1 MLACHGSWQIVMLG
15 RFKDVQR
22 YRISQ
27 PLHLR
32 SIYIYLVCYVCCIYI
47 YNYLFITRVHTHTYI
62 YTYIQNI
69 CVLNIHHICTSAILL
84 LFICIRL
91 YWPMCMLQNNHQGIV
106 IPLEEFIFW
115 IAFVGEDS
123 FSWFAHVKCSV

>member
-47 YNYLFITRVHTHTYI
+47 YNYLFITRVHTHIYIYI
-62 YTYIQNI
+62 YTEYMCIKYTSYMYKRHSFTVYLYKI
-69 CVLNIHHICTSAILL
+69 VL
-84 LFICIRL
+84 
-91 YWPMCMLQNNHQGIV
+91 
-106 IPLEEFIFW
+106 
-115 IAFVGEDS
+115 
-123 FSWFAHVKCSV
+123 AHVYVTK